1 MPGKVR
7 NFQVLPRSRWLSS
20 RPKCFLGQL
29 TLYPYR
35 SVDFPQGFS
44 ERRSN
49 ENLQT
54 GKVLPH

>member
-7 NFQVLPRSRWLSS
+7 NFQVLPRSRSLSS
-20 RPKCFLGQL
+20 RPKCFLGNS
-29 TLYPYR
+29 LYPYR
-35 SVDFPQGFS
+35 SVDFLQRFS
-44 ERRSN
+44 ERRGN